1 MCYQTCGCADL
12 LIKIHFPISCC
23 LSQKPQ
29 FNMRASKNIAPVR
42 LVMARQCHG
51 DQAPNNLIWHFLARS
66 LLNQLSVP
74 IFMLRTLWEH
84 GRQYSASLSPRLA
97 VIDTFL
103 SIFINNLIFNI
114 ERLKSNPVLFKFR
127 LTPYHDPVVLSDG
140 LKPKDLLFIPLN
152 SVYSILC
159 PDIIH

>member
-1 MCYQTCGCADL
+1 MDANIQHHLAHVL
-12 LIKIHFPISCC
+12 LLLT
-23 LSQKPQ
+23 LSYP
-29 FNMRASKNIAPVR
+29 
-42 LVMARQCHG
+42 
-51 DQAPNNLIWHFLARS
+51 
-66 LLNQLSVP
+66 
-74 IFMLRTLWEH
+74 
-84 GRQYSASLSPRLA
+84 
-97 VIDTFL
+97 
-103 SIFINNLIFNI
+103 IFINNLIFNI